1 MPTFLAC
8 IELRDA
14 TGADYAPMSARL
26 ESLGFSRNVRAD
38 DGRVHEL
45 PTGEYVGN
53 GEGTALQVKDLVTQ
67 VAAET
72 GKGFGI
78 FVVECQ
84 GAASWIGL
92 PVVQNAPPAAAVPS
106 TPALVDEPVKMTS
119 GRKR

>member
-14 TGADYAPMSARL
+14 TGADYEPMGARL
-26 ESLGFSRNVRAD
+26 EALGFTRTVRAD
-38 DGRVHEL
+38 DGRVHAL
-45 PTGEYVGN
+45 PTGEYIGN
-53 GEGTALQVKDLVTQ
+53 GDGTTAQVKDLITQ

-72 GKGFGI
+72 GRGFGI

-92 PVVQNAPPAAAVPS
+92 PVVEVAPPASLP
-106 TPALVDEPVKMTS
+106 PAEEPVKTT
-119 GRKR
+119 GARKR

>member
-14 TGADYAPMSARL
+14 TGADYEPMSARL
-26 ESLGFSRNVRAD
+26 ESFGFSRNVRAD

-45 PTGEYVGN
+45 PTGKYIGN
-53 GEGTALQVKDLVTQ
+53 GDGSPAQVKDVVTQ

-92 PVVQNAPPAAAVPS
+92 PVVQNAPVPA
-106 TPALVDEPVKMTS
+106 DETAKTTVA
-119 GRKR
+119 RKG